1 MKKINLKALLAT
13 TCILIGFL
21 IIIDVCIYFPKIMV
35 NILLGMSFIAL
46 AISVYK
52 LLSNTFK

>member
-1 MKKINLKALLAT
+1 MKKVNLKALLAT
-13 TCILIGFL
+13 TGVLIGFL
-21 IIIDVCIYFPKIMV
+21 GIIDMCIYFPKIMV
-35 NILLGMSFIAL
+35 NILFGMSFIAL